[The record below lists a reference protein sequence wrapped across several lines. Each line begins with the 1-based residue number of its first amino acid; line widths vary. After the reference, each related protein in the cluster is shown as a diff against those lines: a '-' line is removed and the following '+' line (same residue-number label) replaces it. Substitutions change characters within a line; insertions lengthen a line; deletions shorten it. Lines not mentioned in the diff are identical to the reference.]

1 MLGVLFDSDVEERG
15 PQPLQSHRDVSDC
28 VEHNLSIEVL
38 YQMVVETGEKGR
50 DYLQKLNTKS
60 K

>member
-15 PQPLQSHRDVSDC
+15 PQPLQSHRDVSDR
-28 VEHNLSIEVL
+28 VEHNLSIQVL
-38 YQMVVETGEKGR
+38 YQMVVEAGEKVINNFKA
-50 DYLQKLNTKS
+50 QHKS